1 MGRFPPNVSDPAQES
16 SHPSTAAFGIK
27 PDIEVQVADIGKLA
41 ASRITEALQFSR
53 PAEYVAGEQVVIEG
67 SESRCLY
74 YVEKGSV
81 EVSYRVGDTPIIVAL
96 IGPSSFFGEIG
107 FFDGQSRVR
116 NIRATE
122 DSIIRLFD
130 LGSVTEMRM
139 KNPFLFGDFISMMAQ
154 SICDKFR
161 RILEERDPLTSYA
174 ASLSTGRRTLE
185 EAKPIPPHF
194 LKTEEWRFANK
205 FVEEFKT
212 SFFEITYVLQQ
223 DQNTE
228 VPHPLKERCFRVM
241 DHFNSRLQAA
251 AGLFPEGESA
261 DYFWGYAFK
270 EIFPYFMRS
279 RFAERA
285 YYKPNGYAGDHLMME
300 MIYANEPEGDG
311 KLGRIIDDWCLDTA
325 AARAVRGRRK
335 FLNDQLEKLCNQKK
349 QSGQPLI
356 KIMNL
361 ACGSNRELFD
371 FLAGCDYTA
380 RVAAVCIDAD
390 PEALEY
396 THRRVNTFPHEAS
409 VKLMKDNVVLWAIGR
424 TKHNFGLNDII
435 YSAGLTD
442 YLEDRISLSLINRS
456 YECLVPGGTLI
467 IGNFGPGNYHRAFL
481 DHILQWKLIHRS
493 EEELLDLFSR
503 SRFGGHVRILTE
515 ESGINLFAMATRVD

>member
-16 SHPSTAAFGIK
+16 TNPSTAAFGIK
-27 PDIEVQVADIGKLA
+27 PHIEIQFADIGKLA
-41 ASRITEALQFSR
+41 ASRIAEALQFSR

-74 YVEKGSV
+74 YLEKGSL

-139 KNPFLFGDFISMMAQ
+139 KNPLLFGDFISMMAQ

-161 RILEERDPLTSYA
+161 RILEEREPLTSYA
-174 ASLSTGRRTLE
+174 ASLSTGRRTPE
-185 EAKPIPPHF
+185 EAKPIPPQL
-194 LKTEEWRFANK
+194 LKTEKWRFANK

-241 DHFNSRLQAA
+241 DNFNGRLQAA
-251 AGLFPEGESA
+251 AALFREGESA
-261 DYFWGYAFK
+261 DYLWGYTFK

-285 YYKPNGYAGDHLMME
+285 YYKPNGYAGDHLTME

-335 FLNDQLEKLCNQKK
+335 FLKDQLEKLCNQK
-349 QSGQPLI
+349 QSQQPVI

-390 PEALEY
+390 PKALEY
-396 THRRVNTFPHEAS
+396 THRRVDTFPHEAS

-442 YLEDRISLSLINRS
+442 YLEDRIFLSLINRS
-456 YECLVPGGTLI
+456 YECLGPGGTLI
-467 IGNFGPGNYHRAFL
+467 IGNFGPGNYNRAFL

-503 SRFGGHVRILTE
+503 SRFGGRVRILTE
-515 ESGINLFAMATRVD
+515 ESGINLFAMATRVE